1 MQHSLFWCSAI
12 LFAVTGWDAQA
23 SDKTIG
29 YVVTSYY
36 TAIHETKYMEECPE
50 GLAIGSD
57 EIWFESLSPA
67 DKDRL
72 TQGGTLQPVDPARK
86 QLSYLRGPNGEDV
99 CWYPRIVDDPPMRVV
114 EGEFSYGFDLDG
126 NTDGSPT
133 ETTCA
138 HETFTGLDGT
148 PGVDNQLY
156 RLLGCVYGFRS
167 SGYIEDHANR
177 ERRDEGQG
185 NILIEVKGVDDRLN
199 DDDVTISFY
208 LANTPLPR
216 DSAGKIIPYSSYR
229 ATPGRY
235 GDKVSGKIVDGK
247 LTTKPASVRLPYYG
261 NGGAMEMYFPEFR
274 LDVDLLADGAQA
286 KGFWAG
292 YYDVDSFWDHIQKV
306 QHNAHVGE
314 YNCPS
319 LYRAAQRLADGF
331 PDPATGQC
339 TALSSAFRFE
349 AVAAFIIHD
358 EKSNKQSAAGSMT
371 E

>member
-1 MQHSLFWCSAI
+1 MKRSLFLCSAM
-12 LFAVTGWDAQA
+12 LFSTVGWDAWA
-23 SDKTIG
+23 NEKTIG
-29 YVVTSYY
+29 FVVTSYY
-36 TAIHETKYMEECPE
+36 TAMHETKYMEECPE

-72 TQGGTLQPVDPARK
+72 TQGGTLQPVDLARK
-86 QLSYLRGPNGEDV
+86 QISYLRGPNGEDV
-99 CWYPRIVDDPPMRVV
+99 CWYPTIVDDPPMRVV
-114 EGEFSYGFDLDG
+114 EGELSYGFDLDG
-126 NTDGSPT
+126 NVDGSAT
-133 ETTCA
+133 ATTCD
-138 HETFTGLDGT
+138 HRTFTGLDGT

-156 RLLGCVYGFRS
+156 RLLGCIYGFRS

-185 NILIEVKGVDDRLN
+185 NILVEVEGVDDLLN
-199 DDDVTISFY
+199 DNDVSVSFY

-216 DSAGKIIPYSSYR
+216 DSVGQIIPYSSYK

-235 GDKVSGKIVDGK
+235 GDTVSGKIVDGK
-247 LTTKPASVRLPYYG
+247 LTTDSASVRLPYYG
-261 NGGAMEMYFPEFR
+261 NGGAMEMYFRDFR
-274 LDVDLLADGAQA
+274 LDVDLSTNGAHA

-292 YYDVDSFWDHIQKV
+292 YYDFDSFWDHIQKV

-319 LYRAAQRLADGF
+319 LYRAAQELADGF
-331 PDPATGQC
+331 PDPKTGQC

-358 EKSNKQSAAGSMT
+358 QDVMEKSLAAFAN
-371 E
+371 